1 MAHRRYLVRV
11 PRPNPR
17 RTARRLADRGA
28 AMLRVD
34 PTAASALLIDAT
46 RLDPG
51 LHQAWFDLA
60 LLHKW
65 SGSWDDAFRCSL
77 RAAELVGEQAQEPT
91 WWNLGIAATA
101 LRRWDVA
108 RRAWRAYGLSVPD
121 GEDPIDG
128 DYGHAAVRINPRRAP
143 ELVWGRRIDP
153 ARMQIDSV
161 PLPGSDHR
169 HGDIVLH
176 DGDPVATREVHG
188 TSWLVFNEL
197 ERWEASETPTV
208 HATVAAASPDTIN
221 ALLAALDDAG
231 FAAED
236 WTTNTTVSCAACST
250 QPGRLSAPR
259 SPASH
264 HEHSIGIAAPVASIR
279 AVVTAWERSHDG
291 HCRQLATT

>member
-1 MAHRRYLVRV
+1 
-11 PRPNPR
+11 
-17 RTARRLADRGA
+17 
-28 AMLRVD
+28 MLRVD
-34 PTAASALLIDAT
+34 PTAAAALLIDAT

-51 LHQAWFDLA
+51 LHEAWFDLA

-65 SGSWDDAFRCSL
+65 SGSWDDAFQCSL
-77 RAAELVGEQAQEPT
+77 RAAELIGEQAEEPA

-108 RRAWRAYGLSVPD
+108 RRAWRAYGLAVPD
-121 GEDPIDG
+121 GEDPIHG
-128 DYGHAAVRINPRRAP
+128 DYGYAAVRINPHSQP

-153 ARMQIDSV
+153 ARVQIESI

-188 TSWLVFNEL
+188 ISWLVFNEL

-208 HATVAAASPDTIN
+208 HATITAASPDTIN

-231 FAAED
+231 FTAED
-236 WTTNTTVSCAACST
+236 WTTDTTTSCVACST
-250 QPGRLSAPR
+250 QPRRLSTPR
-259 SPASH
+259 SPGSH
-264 HEHSIGIAAPVASIR
+264 HEHSIGIVAPVASIR
-279 AVVTAWERSHDG
+279 AVVTAWERSYDG
-291 HCRQLATT
+291 HCRRLATT